1 MHEKKF
7 KGDVGVG
14 HVIARLLDLG
24 WNVGVP
30 ISEHAHYDLFAEK
43 GGVIHTVQVK
53 YSTPDDNRI
62 IVKLKN
68 NWSDK
73 NGVHERKRETGDFTV
88 LAVYAPEQGVFFLSE
103 AQLGDCDTAI
113 VLRLEAAKN
122 GQSKGIRLAED
133 FRELE

>member
-30 ISEHAHYDLFAEK
+30 ISEHARYDLFAEK
-43 GGVIHTVQVK
+43 DCVVHTVQVK
-53 YSTPDDNRI
+53 YSA
-62 IVKLKN
+62 LKSGRAEVN
-68 NWSDK
+68 LSNTWADK
-73 NGVHERKRETGDFTV
+73 NGNHIRTREKGDYTV
-88 LAVYAPEQGVFFLSE
+88 LAVYIPDNGVCFLKE
-103 AQLGDCDTAI
+103 EDFADCHRS
-113 VLRLEAAKN
+113 VNLRLEAAKN